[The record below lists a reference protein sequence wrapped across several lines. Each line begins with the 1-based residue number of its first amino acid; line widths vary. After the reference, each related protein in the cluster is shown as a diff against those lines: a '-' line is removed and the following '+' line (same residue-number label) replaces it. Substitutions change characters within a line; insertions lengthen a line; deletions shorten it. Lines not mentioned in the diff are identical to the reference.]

1 MRSTPFNRTA
11 SWIVIGLFGATFALS
26 LFVPNYTD
34 EITIK
39 LTRVQVLLDGFEL
52 TSLYPQCGPAFS
64 LHVPWSWIPGAF
76 IDWGIY
82 GNVTEPIFLR
92 IIGMS
97 TFIVWLGM
105 LAWFIRRNL
114 KAEISSLHIIAGLIS
129 FVTLGVLPF
138 LLVLNRSEQP
148 LLVGLTLIGMLPY
161 IVAHYQPR
169 TNLAWILI
177 VVIFC
182 LTTSYMF
189 SSHPKTFFFIP
200 LMLVSALHL
209 SVTSKRVWMGV
220 VMLVSLALVC
230 YDSLIFWTSYLNCP
244 DAPLLDTILKS
255 QSLSI
260 GTLFSAP
267 KEFVLA
273 GLRSLAHSSV
283 YIKNVLFEWSY
294 QSDWLPSRPDQKLD
308 WFSGLNDVDIS
319 LIYLSTVGYAIFAL
333 ARKLRACLLAN
344 ILVPE
349 TTIPFALFIGIFSC
363 SFFLV
368 AKNFYESALILP
380 LFLLLVVLLLPA
392 LLETN
397 QDSRVRLHIF
407 KFLLIASI
415 ASQVNLILTFVP
427 YVTGTWLAGGQV
439 AGQVLSVSPFNY
451 KKTREDAI
459 AAAANC
465 GITVNNLNTHLVI
478 DDSTYFPFK
487 DAYRP
492 FHVLYIS
499 RVFGKD
505 IGDRNLIQFLKEKN
519 SAGVITRCDDLSP
532 ENLKF
537 TIKHANY
544 CCISQQEINTLG
556 ANIQTRN
563 K

>member
-1 MRSTPFNRTA
+1 MRSTLFNKTA
-11 SWIVIGLFGATFALS
+11 SWIVLCLFGATFALS
-26 LFVPNYTD
+26 LFVPIYTD

-39 LTRVQVLLDGFEL
+39 ITRVQVLLDGFEL
-52 TSLYPQCGPAFS
+52 TSLFPQCVPAVS

-82 GNVTEPIFLR
+82 GNATEPIFLR

-97 TFIVWLGM
+97 TFFVWLGM
-105 LAWFIRRNL
+105 LAWFTRRKM
-114 KAEISSLHIIAGLIS
+114 KAEISSLHIFAGLSS

-148 LLVGLTLIGMLPY
+148 LLVGLTLICMLPY

-169 TNLAWILI
+169 TNLAWMLL
-177 VVIFC
+177 VVIFF
-182 LTTSYMF
+182 LTTTYMF
-189 SSHPKTFFFIP
+189 SSHPKTFLFIP
-200 LMLVSALHL
+200 LMFVSALHL
-209 SVTSKRVWMGV
+209 SVTSKRVWIGV
-220 VMLVSLALVC
+220 VLLGSLALVC
-230 YDSLIFWTSYLNCP
+230 YDSLIFWISYLNCP
-244 DAPLLDTILKS
+244 DAPLLDAILKS

-283 YIKNVLFEWSY
+283 YIKNVLFEWHY

-308 WFSGLNDVDIS
+308 WFSGLIDVVVS

-333 ARKLRACLLAN
+333 VRKLRTCLLAGK
-344 ILVPE
+344 LVTE
-349 TTIPFALFIGIFSC
+349 TTIPLALFIGIFSC

-380 LFLLLVVLLLPA
+380 LFILLLVLLLPA
-392 LLETN
+392 SSEAK
-397 QDSRVRLHIF
+397 QGCRFCPFIF
-407 KFLLIASI
+407 KILLIASI
-415 ASQVNLILTFVP
+415 ASQVNLILTFALYIP
-427 YVTGTWLAGGQV
+427 YTWLAGGKTI
-439 AGQVLSVSPFNY
+439 GQELSISSFYYN
-451 KKTREDAI
+451 KTRKDI
-459 AAAANC
+459 IDAAANC
-465 GITVNNLNTHLVI
+465 GITAGELNTHLLI

-492 FHVLYIS
+492 FHILYIS
-499 RVFGKD
+499 SFFGKD
-505 IGDRNLIQFLKEKN
+505 IGDRNLIKFLKEKN
-519 SAGVITRCDDLSP
+519 SAGVITRCDGLPP
-532 ENLKF
+532 EISKLTK
-537 TIKHANY
+537 KHANY
-544 CCISQQEINTLG
+544 CCISQQDINTLG
-556 ANIQTRN
+556 ANIQTGN